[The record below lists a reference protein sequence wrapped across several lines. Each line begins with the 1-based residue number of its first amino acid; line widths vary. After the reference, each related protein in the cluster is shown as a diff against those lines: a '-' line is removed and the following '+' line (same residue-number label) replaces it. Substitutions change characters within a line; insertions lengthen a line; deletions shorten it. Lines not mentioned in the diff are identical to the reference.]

1 MKIST
6 TRFGEIEIGRDMVID
21 FPQGLEGHDLCKK
34 YFLIDYMDIVK
45 WLHAAEDPDVAFI
58 SANPFNFFPS
68 YAFTIGDHI
77 EDYLGLREPEDV
89 AVLVLLS
96 LHGDRVTANLNKPIL
111 INVSNRKAVQIDIS
125 DMRYQ
130 SKTPLPLNLKWIN
143 NR

>member
-6 TRFGEIEIGRDMVID
+6 TRFGEIEIGRDMVLD
-21 FPQGLEGHDLCKK
+21 FPQGLDGHSLCKK

-45 WLHAAEDPDVAFI
+45 WLHAAEDPGVAFI
-58 SANPFNFFPS
+58 STNPFNFFPS
-68 YAFTIGDHI
+68 YSFTIEDDI
-77 EDYLGLREPEDV
+77 EAYLGLRGPEDV

-96 LHGDRVTANLNKPIL
+96 LHGDRVTANLNKPII
-111 INVSNRKAVQIDIS
+111 INVSRRTAVQLDLS

-130 SKTPLPLNLKWIN
+130 SKTPLPFNLEWIN